1 MGSDPYFPD
10 KTDEL
15 ERRVR
20 ELEANQD
27 VMSNDIADLRARD
40 EMLEA
45 KLKRLED
52 ALLRLGGELG
62 GDGVDGATV
71 NAIRDGARA
80 AGLLMEP
87 RCTNCS
93 GTGRLLE
100 DHDGRAGYGT
110 CGACG
115 GKGWLER

>member
-1 MGSDPYFPD
+1 MGVWVEGYEMKIATES
-10 KTDEL
+10 EL
-15 ERRVR
+15 KA
-20 ELEANQD
+20 LE
-27 VMSNDIADLRARD
+27 IRLARSEAEN
-40 EMLEA
+40 EMLKA
-45 KLKRLED
+45 RMQRLED

-87 RCTNCS
+87 RCTNC
-93 GTGRLLE
+93 
-100 DHDGRAGYGT
+100 YGT

>member
-1 MGSDPYFPD
+1 MGVWVEGH
-10 KTDEL
+10 EL
-15 ERRVR
+15 KIATES
-20 ELEANQD
+20 ELKALEIRLARSEAEN
-27 VMSNDIADLRARD
+27 
-40 EMLEA
+40 EMLKA
-45 KLKRLED
+45 RMQRLED

-100 DHDGRAGYGT
+100 DHDGRAGYST